1 MTFYLL
7 LKPHTIEAWG
17 FRQRMR
23 FARCE
28 CDEFLLD
35 LFLYTTRQC
44 RRRWVVIPMHREERR
59 QPYENHVDIVF
70 EQDGLET
77 TWTGHFTVQFNVYDD
92 RVYDSSNIHAL
103 MILFGQKEKPSC
115 RANVEYMVCT
125 ETLQGLYYV
134 KVLDW
139 YTRCSSVQECIALF
153 DLIESNAEKLAAAYS
168 NLWNCKGTIFHLS
181 RKIHHEHDP
190 IRLASMQR
198 KLQLMRQD
206 IDSMKCIVLQSAHPS
221 TPAPSSRKPYSSV
234 AGGACE
240 RSQ

>member
-1 MTFYLL
+1 MSFQLL
-7 LKPHTIEAWG
+7 LKPHTIAAWG
-17 FRQRMR
+17 LRQGMR

-28 CDEFLLD
+28 CDEFLFN
-35 LFLYTTRQC
+35 LFLYTSRQ
-44 RRRWVVIPMHREERR
+44 RGKRWVAIPIYREEKR

-77 TWTGHFTVQFNVYDD
+77 TWAGYFTVLFNMHDD
-92 RVYDSSNIHAL
+92 RMYDRNNIHAL
-103 MILFGQKEKPSC
+103 MIRFGQKETPSS
-115 RANVEYMVCT
+115 RVHVEYMICT
-125 ETLQGLYYV
+125 ETLQGLYYI

-139 YTRCSSVQECIALF
+139 YTRCSTMHECIALF
-153 DLIESNAEKLAAAYS
+153 DLIECNAEKLAAMYS

-181 RKIHHEHDP
+181 RKIPHQHDP
-190 IRLASMQR
+190 ILLASMQR

-206 IDSMKCIVLQSAHPS
+206 IDGMKCIVLQSAHPS